1 MSGDFDSIGIG
12 FFAVCGGTYL
22 VSNRLN
28 RQWRQKGEP
37 RKQEE
42 RYMKRRILVSCMM
55 TVVCFSVVQSVASA
69 QETPGIDGIWIG
81 NVVAADCTSHM
92 PLPGAVPFRA
102 LYMFGHDGSLTT
114 EAAFFV
120 PVAPRSS
127 GLGTWKHNQGQT
139 YASKFWFF
147 RYKAEWLLPR
157 FPRDRANDTAQRRPI
172 HDV

>member
-1 MSGDFDSIGIG
+1 
-12 FFAVCGGTYL
+12 
-22 VSNRLN
+22 
-28 RQWRQKGEP
+28 
-37 RKQEE
+37 
-42 RYMKRRILVSCMM
+42 MKRSILVTCTM
-55 TVVCFSVVQSVASA
+55 TVVCFSVLQTVASA

-120 PVAPRSS
+120 PIAPRSS
-127 GLGTWKHNQGQT
+127 GLGAWRHSQGQT

-147 RYKAEWLLPR
+147 RYKADGSFLAFREITQTIQLNGDQ
-157 FPRDRANDTAQRRPI
+157 FTTFDRIEEYDANDVLTFSGCAVSTLHRAQ
-172 HDV
+172 